1 MQTMLNNA
9 SNKTL
14 GMIFTGLLIVAIVI
28 VLSDLGNNERTF
40 RSELVDIDSSAVSK
54 ILIYPKKLNG
64 DAVKLFKEDN
74 NWKVELTEG
83 KSASVPKSKINQ
95 ILKQLME
102 IKPERLAGRGE
113 ENWAEF
119 EVDSSATR
127 IELYEGSDKTLDLV
141 IGKFTFQQPRAM
153 KTFVRLT
160 NDTDVYETE
169 GFLSMTFNQDANYYR
184 DDSVI
189 QDDVNDW
196 KSLAFSYPADSS
208 YQLVKVNNSWQLSTG
223 EEIDSAKTVAQLNR
237 LSNVRSP
244 GFVDVDKDTLPLPQ
258 YKLTI
263 IKNDDSQI
271 EVFGYKVDDKVIIN
285 SSQNSESYFD
295 GSKNELFKKIFV
307 GSKKFISK

>member
-1 MQTMLNNA
+1 MLNNA

-14 GMIFTGLLIVAIVI
+14 GMIFTGLLIVALVI
-28 VLSDLGNNERTF
+28 VLSDLGNGERTF

-64 DAVKLFKEDN
+64 APVELFKDGN
-74 NWKVELTEG
+74 NWKVKLSEN
-83 KSASVPKSKINQ
+83 KSASVPQSKINQ

-102 IKPERLAGRGE
+102 IKPDRLAGRGE

-141 IGKFTFQQPRAM
+141 IGKFTFQQPRSM
-153 KTFVRLT
+153 KTFVRLA

-189 QDDVNDW
+189 QDDVNNW
-196 KSLAFSYPADSS
+196 KSLSFSYPADSS
-208 YQLVKVNNSWQLSTG
+208 YQLVKANNNWQLSTG

-285 SSQNSESYFD
+285 SSQNSESFFD
-295 GSKNELFKKIFV
+295 GSKNDLFKKVFV
-307 GSKKFISK
+307 GSKKFIGK

>member
-1 MQTMLNNA
+1 MPTMLNNA

-208 YQLVKVNNSWQLSTG
+208 YQLVKVNNSWHLSTG

-285 SSQNSESYFD
+285 SSQNSESFFD
-295 GSKNELFKKIFV
+295 GSKNNLFKKVFV

>member
-1 MQTMLNNA
+1 MPTMLNNA

-40 RSELVDIDSSAVSK
+40 RSELVDIDSSAVTK

-74 NWKVELTEG
+74 NWKVELTEN
-83 KSASVPKSKINQ
+83 KTASVPRSKINQ

-141 IGKFTFQQPRAM
+141 IGKFTFQQPRSM
-153 KTFVRLT
+153 KTFVRLA

-208 YQLVKVNNSWQLSTG
+208 YQLVKVNNNWQLSTG

-271 EVFGYKVDDKVIIN
+271 EVFGYKVDDKIIIN

-295 GSKNELFKKIFV
+295 GSKNDLFKKVFV
-307 GSKKFISK
+307 GTKKFISK

>member
-1 MQTMLNNA
+1 
-9 SNKTL
+9 
-14 GMIFTGLLIVAIVI
+14 
-28 VLSDLGNNERTF
+28 LGNGERTF

-64 DAVKLFKEDN
+64 APVELFKDGN
-74 NWKVELTEG
+74 NWKVKLSEN
-83 KSASVPKSKINQ
+83 KSASVPQSKINQ

-102 IKPERLAGRGE
+102 IKPDRLAGRGE

-141 IGKFTFQQPRAM
+141 IGKFTFQQPRSM
-153 KTFVRLT
+153 KTFVRLA

-189 QDDVNDW
+189 QDDVNNW
-196 KSLAFSYPADSS
+196 KSLSFSYPADSS
-208 YQLVKVNNSWQLSTG
+208 YQLVKANNNWQLSTG

-285 SSQNSESYFD
+285 SSQNSESFFD
-295 GSKNELFKKIFV
+295 GSKNDLFKKVFV
-307 GSKKFISK
+307 GSKKFIGK

>member
-1 MQTMLNNA
+1 MPTMLNNA

-14 GMIFTGLLIVAIVI
+14 GMIFTGLLIVALVI
-28 VLSDLGNNERTF
+28 VLSDLGNGERTF

-64 DAVKLFKEDN
+64 APVELFKDGN
-74 NWKVELTEG
+74 NWKVKLSEN
-83 KSASVPKSKINQ
+83 KSASVPQSKINQ

-102 IKPERLAGRGE
+102 IKPDRLAGRGE

-141 IGKFTFQQPRAM
+141 IGKFTFQQPRSM
-153 KTFVRLT
+153 KTFVRLA

-189 QDDVNDW
+189 QDDVNNW
-196 KSLAFSYPADSS
+196 KSLSFSYPADSS
-208 YQLVKVNNSWQLSTG
+208 YQLVKANNNWQLSTG

-285 SSQNSESYFD
+285 SSQNSESFFD
-295 GSKNELFKKIFV
+295 GSKNDLFKKVFV
-307 GSKKFISK
+307 GSKKFIGK

>member
-1 MQTMLNNA
+1 MLNNA

-40 RSELVDIDSSAVSK
+40 RSELVDIDSSAVTK

-74 NWKVELTEG
+74 NWKVELTEN
-83 KSASVPKSKINQ
+83 KTASVPRSKINQ

-141 IGKFTFQQPRAM
+141 IGKFTFQQPRSM
-153 KTFVRLT
+153 KTFVRLA

-208 YQLVKVNNSWQLSTG
+208 YQLVKVNNNWQLSTG

-271 EVFGYKVDDKVIIN
+271 EVFGYKVDDKIIIN

-295 GSKNELFKKIFV
+295 GSKNDLFKKVFV
-307 GSKKFISK
+307 GTKKFISK

>member
-1 MQTMLNNA
+1 MPTMLNNA

-14 GMIFTGLLIVAIVI
+14 GMIFTGLLIVALVI
-28 VLSDLGNNERTF
+28 VLSDLGNGERTF

-64 DAVKLFKEDN
+64 APVELFKDGN
-74 NWKVELTEG
+74 NWKVKLSEN
-83 KSASVPKSKINQ
+83 KSASVPQSKINQ

-102 IKPERLAGRGE
+102 IKPDRLAGRGE

-141 IGKFTFQQPRAM
+141 IGKFTFQQPRSM
-153 KTFVRLT
+153 KTFVRLA

-189 QDDVNDW
+189 QDDVNNW
-196 KSLAFSYPADSS
+196 KSLSFSYPADSS
-208 YQLVKVNNSWQLSTG
+208 YQLVKANNNWQLSTG

-237 LSNVRSP
+237 ISNVRSP

-285 SSQNSESYFD
+285 SSQNSESFFD
-295 GSKNELFKKIFV
+295 GSKNDLFKKVFV
-307 GSKKFISK
+307 GSKKFIGK

>member
-1 MQTMLNNA
+1 
-9 SNKTL
+9 
-14 GMIFTGLLIVAIVI
+14 MIFTGLLIVALVI
-28 VLSDLGNNERTF
+28 VLSDLGNGERTF

-64 DAVKLFKEDN
+64 APVELFKDGN
-74 NWKVELTEG
+74 NWKVKLSEN
-83 KSASVPKSKINQ
+83 KSASVPQSKINQ

-102 IKPERLAGRGE
+102 IKPDRLAGRGE

-141 IGKFTFQQPRAM
+141 IGKFTFQQPRSM
-153 KTFVRLT
+153 KTFVRLA

-189 QDDVNDW
+189 QDDVNNW
-196 KSLAFSYPADSS
+196 KSLSFSYPADSS
-208 YQLVKVNNSWQLSTG
+208 YQLVKANNNWQLSTG

-285 SSQNSESYFD
+285 SSQNSESFFD
-295 GSKNELFKKIFV
+295 GSKNDLFKKVFV
-307 GSKKFISK
+307 GSKKFIGK